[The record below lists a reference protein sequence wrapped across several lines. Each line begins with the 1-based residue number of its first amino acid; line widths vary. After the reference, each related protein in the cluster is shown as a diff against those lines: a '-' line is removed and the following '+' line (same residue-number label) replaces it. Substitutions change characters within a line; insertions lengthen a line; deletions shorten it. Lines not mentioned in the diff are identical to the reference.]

1 MVCFVS
7 VYCSRVIN
15 VLWKAGAKL
24 SKGITP
30 LMAACGGDDEKEV
43 TQMIEGGADLED
55 KDDDGLTALMHSSRA
70 GRG

>member
-1 MVCFVS
+1 MVVCFAFL
-7 VYCSRVIN
+7 SRVVN

-43 TQMIEGGADLED
+43 TEMIAGGADLEA
-55 KDDDGLTALMHSSRA
+55 KDDWEKTALMYSGST
-70 GRG
+70 